1 MSSKLGRRDFL
12 KIGALSACATAF
24 RPIPPELGRSPVG
37 LGRVTVSWIGHY
49 SEPSFQSRRLV
60 YIARDE
66 LIPLLASERADDG
79 PYHNPLWYRT
89 SGGYVHSGCIQTVQ
103 WNPQKPETSVR
114 EGGALFEVSVPYCRT
129 YREPDTTS
137 TPYYRLYYESTSWVE
152 EVVQGGIPWKGEI
165 SKEMILSIFWPDNP
179 VHDGAAIIQGDQI
192 KQVAAILPL
201 SRRDDLPSYYG
212 TRHRA
217 ALGLTEATDAL
228 VIAVSEESGYVVIDK
243 NSQLKTVKQKR
254 RLGQILQEHMGVALK
269 KSRESRK
276 EKLVFIAAAIFS
288 VVFTTGV
295 WLSVSRGVDTL
306 VTLQVPLEYTK
317 RDLAMEIVKTSVNT
331 VNLDLEGSG
340 ALIKSIRPDQVQVRL
355 DLSKSKA
362 GPNTFTISRKN
373 ISLPPGIVLKG
384 VTPSVVDVDLD
395 VLIKKE
401 LPVQIDWVGRL
412 PDHFILAEANLE
424 PQTVEIIGG
433 KRMLEK
439 MTTLYTEKVPIN
451 NLEVEGVI
459 TANVALNPASL
470 KIAPGSEEKVT
481 IRYQTRLRNQ

>member
-1 MSSKLGRRDFL
+1 MDNFLFLISSLRWQDIVD
-12 KIGALSACATAF
+12 IGLVSYILLRFYVLFRGTNAF
-24 RPIPPELGRSPVG
+24 RVLIGILILWFFQQVAVSMG
-37 LGRVTVSWIGHY
+37 LVV
-49 SEPSFQSRRLV
+49 
-60 YIARDE
+60 
-66 LIPLLASERADDG
+66 
-79 PYHNPLWYRT
+79 
-89 SGGYVHSGCIQTVQ
+89 
-103 WNPQKPETSVR
+103 
-114 EGGALFEVSVPYCRT
+114 
-129 YREPDTTS
+129 
-137 TPYYRLYYESTSWVE
+137 TSWVVQAVVAVGAIIIIVIFRNEIRNVLLARNLKSIFWDFSSKTVITAIETIVQSVHEMAQHKCGALIVFPGKEDLE
-152 EVVQGGIPWKGEI
+152 EVVLGGIAWKGEI

-179 VHDGAAIIQGDQI
+179 VHDGAAVIQGDQI

-217 ALGLTEATDAL
+217 ALGLAEATDAL
-228 VIAVSEESGYVVIDK
+228 VIVVSEERGDVVVARD
-243 NSQLKTVKQKR
+243 SQLKIVKQKR
-254 RLGQILQEHMGVALK
+254 RLGQILQEHLGVALK
-269 KSRESRK
+269 KGRESRK
-276 EKLVFIAAAIFS
+276 EKLAFIAAALFS
-288 VVFTTGV
+288 VVLTTGV
-295 WLSVSRGVDTL
+295 WFILSRGVDTL
-306 VTLQVPLEYTK
+306 VTLPVPLEYTK

-331 VNLDLEGSG
+331 VNLELEGSG
-340 ALIKSIRPDQVQVRL
+340 ALIKSIRPDQVQIRL

-384 VTPSVVDVDLD
+384 VTPSEVDVDLD

-412 PDHFILAEANLE
+412 PDHFILEEATVE

-481 IRYQTRLRNQ
+481 IRYLTRLRNQ

>member
-1 MSSKLGRRDFL
+1 MDNFLFLISSLRWQDIVD
-12 KIGALSACATAF
+12 IGLVSYILLRFYVLFRGTNAF
-24 RPIPPELGRSPVG
+24 RVLIGILILWFFQQVAVSMG
-37 LGRVTVSWIGHY
+37 LVV
-49 SEPSFQSRRLV
+49 
-60 YIARDE
+60 
-66 LIPLLASERADDG
+66 
-79 PYHNPLWYRT
+79 
-89 SGGYVHSGCIQTVQ
+89 
-103 WNPQKPETSVR
+103 
-114 EGGALFEVSVPYCRT
+114 
-129 YREPDTTS
+129 
-137 TPYYRLYYESTSWVE
+137 TSWVVQAVVAVGAIIIIVIFRNEIRNVLLARNLKSIFWDFSSKTVITAIETIVQSVHEMAQHKCGALIVFPGKEDLE
-152 EVVQGGIPWKGEI
+152 EVVLGGIAWKGEI

-179 VHDGAAIIQGDQI
+179 VHDGAAVIQGDQI

-217 ALGLTEATDAL
+217 ALGLAEATDAL
-228 VIAVSEESGYVVIDK
+228 VIVVSEERGDVVVARD
-243 NSQLKTVKQKR
+243 SQLKIVKQKR
-254 RLGQILQEHMGVALK
+254 RLGQILQEHLGVALK
-269 KSRESRK
+269 KGRESRK
-276 EKLVFIAAAIFS
+276 EKLAFIAAALFS
-288 VVFTTGV
+288 VVLTTGV
-295 WLSVSRGVDTL
+295 WFILSRGVDTL
-306 VTLQVPLEYTK
+306 VTLPVPLEYTK

-331 VNLDLEGSG
+331 VNLELEGSG
-340 ALIKSIRPDQVQVRL
+340 ALIKSIRPDQVQIRL

-412 PDHFILAEANLE
+412 PDHFILEEATVE

-481 IRYQTRLRNQ
+481 IRYLTRLRNQ

>member
-1 MSSKLGRRDFL
+1 MDNFLFLISSLRWQDIVD
-12 KIGALSACATAF
+12 IGLVSYILLRFYVLFRGTNAF
-24 RPIPPELGRSPVG
+24 RVLIGILILWFFQQVAVSMG
-37 LGRVTVSWIGHY
+37 LVV
-49 SEPSFQSRRLV
+49 
-60 YIARDE
+60 
-66 LIPLLASERADDG
+66 
-79 PYHNPLWYRT
+79 
-89 SGGYVHSGCIQTVQ
+89 
-103 WNPQKPETSVR
+103 
-114 EGGALFEVSVPYCRT
+114 
-129 YREPDTTS
+129 
-137 TPYYRLYYESTSWVE
+137 TSWVVQAVVAVGAIIIIVIFRNEIRNVLLARNLKSIFWDFSSKTVITAIETIIQSVHEMAQHKCGALIVFPGKEDLE
-152 EVVQGGIPWKGEI
+152 EVVLGGIAWKGEI

-179 VHDGAAIIQGDQI
+179 VHDGAAVIQGDQI

-217 ALGLTEATDAL
+217 ALGLAEATDAL
-228 VIAVSEESGYVVIDK
+228 VIVVSEERGDVVVARD
-243 NSQLKTVKQKR
+243 SQLKIVKQKR
-254 RLGQILQEHMGVALK
+254 RLGQILQEHLGVALK
-269 KSRESRK
+269 KGRESRK
-276 EKLVFIAAAIFS
+276 EKLAFIAAALFS
-288 VVFTTGV
+288 VVLTTGV
-295 WLSVSRGVDTL
+295 WFILSRGVDTL
-306 VTLQVPLEYTK
+306 VTLPVPLEYTK

-331 VNLDLEGSG
+331 VNLELEGSG
-340 ALIKSIRPDQVQVRL
+340 ALIKSIRPDQVQIRL

-412 PDHFILAEANLE
+412 PDHFILEEATVE

-481 IRYQTRLRNQ
+481 IRYLTRLRNQ